1 MEDKTLTIKG
11 IAIERR
17 LLYRD
22 VHDKLCETIDAEGLW
37 GKYLS
42 PERELCSLL
51 RVSRKTL
58 RRGLEMLEQR
68 GIVVREASRGVFVL
82 PKAVR
87 ASGRRLRRMA
97 VGLSSIADGG
107 LIAGL
112 SSQATA
118 QEWQPAFIDL
128 TTPDSRRRLFE
139 ELAGG
144 GIDGVLLVS
153 CLDRE
158 LVAELTRNWGGAVV
172 LADHW
177 FEDLRV
183 TGVTDD
189 AEGGA
194 RQAVNHLLALGHRR
208 IGYVEI
214 SRREYNPWRYRGY
227 RLALEEAGI
236 PVDERLV
243 VPSAYSLQS
252 SRLAAE
258 QLLGLDNPPTA
269 ILAFDRLRAWGVW
282 RAAELRG
289 MAVGRDLSLVAFDRD
304 DVPPEL
310 TAVRAE
316 GGRLGRVAVE
326 RLTEI
331 ADGKAEP
338 GGLVTVPTELVVGQS
353 SGAVFPP
360 AEANRPGQSEA

>member
-1 MEDKTLTIKG
+1 
-11 IAIERR
+11 
-17 LLYRD
+17 
-22 VHDKLCETIDAEGLW
+22 
-37 GKYLS
+37 
-42 PERELCSLL
+42 
-51 RVSRKTL
+51 
-58 RRGLEMLEQR
+58 MLEQR
-68 GIVVREASRGVFVL
+68 GVVVREASRGVFVL

-87 ASGRRLRRMA
+87 TSGQRLRRMA

-118 QEWQPAFIDL
+118 LEWQTVCIDL
-128 TTPDSRRRLFE
+128 TTPDSRRRLFD
-139 ELAGG
+139 ELSRG
-144 GIDGVLLVS
+144 GIDGVLLVA

-158 LVAELTRNWGGAVV
+158 LVAELTRNWGGPVV

-236 PVDERLV
+236 PLDEKLV

-258 QLLGLDNPPTA
+258 QLLGLNEPPTA

-282 RAAELRG
+282 RAVELRG
-289 MAVGRDLSLVAFDRD
+289 LTIGKDLSLVAFDRG

-310 TAVRAE
+310 TAVRAD
-316 GGRLGRVAVE
+316 GARLGQAAVE
-326 RLTEI
+326 RLTGI

-338 GGLVTVPTELVVGQS
+338 GGLVTIPTELVVGQS
-353 SGAVFPP
+353 SGPAVSSASGAP
-360 AEANRPGQSEA
+360 AGNQGS